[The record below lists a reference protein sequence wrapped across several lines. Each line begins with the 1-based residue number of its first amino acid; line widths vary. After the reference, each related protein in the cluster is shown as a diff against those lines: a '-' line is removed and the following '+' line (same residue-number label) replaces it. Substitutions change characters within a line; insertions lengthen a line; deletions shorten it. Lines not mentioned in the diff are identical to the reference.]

1 MSQSTPPQTTI
12 LLSNY
17 ELISQN
23 RHSSSGLQY
32 SPSFIS
38 TVKDRQSRHKI
49 SERERRG
56 RLLAALADLQ
66 RRLPS
71 EREQNLQHGKCKA
84 ATVEAAIAYISQLE
98 KQIEQ
103 LRQNVREGEN

>member
-1 MSQSTPPQTTI
+1 MSQSTPPGRTI

-17 ELISQN
+17 ELISQD
-23 RHSSSGLQY
+23 RHSSSGLHY

-71 EREQNLQHGKCKA
+71 ERGKSLQHSNCKA
-84 ATVEAAIAYISQLE
+84 ATVEAAIAYILQLE
-98 KQIEQ
+98 EQVEELKQT
-103 LRQNVREGEN
+103 VENKKD